1 MTRESETKVKA
12 RNKIVIKKGFTID
25 SQQLPF
31 QFQVKV
37 TQLLIQW
44 THSKTTLM
52 HKMEP
57 LKTTITQLFLRMETQ
72 TLESM
77 LLQVISFKQQYKMDQ
92 GWLIIS
98 IKMEQL

>member
-1 MTRESETKVKA
+1 
-12 RNKIVIKKGFTID
+12 
-25 SQQLPF
+25 
-31 QFQVKV
+31 
-37 TQLLIQW
+37 
-44 THSKTTLM
+44 M

-57 LKTTITQLFLRMETQ
+57 LKTTITQLFQRMETQ

-77 LLQVISFKQQYKMDQ
+77 LLQVISFRQQYKMDQ